1 MLYQADRAN
10 QNRRRLPLP
19 LRRIPS
25 RCWLGAIVIV
35 LGCGL
40 GSCGSD
46 PPAPAAIDPP
56 TFRKRLIRYVT
67 ERYPDSEAEVYLTGL
82 AKMADRQ
89 VLSEA
94 QRMCETLKRG
104 GGKKELVD
112 LIQTVS
118 QSDNLLEI
126 RLQILK
132 VAEVEL
138 CPPEMFPPEGWQR
151 SLFFWQERWNGGQAF

>member
-1 MLYQADRAN
+1 MWPGELWFRPTNPSGDRPAHLSQATDS
-10 QNRRRLPLP
+10 
-19 LRRIPS
+19 LR
-25 RCWLGAIVIV
+25 V
-35 LGCGL
+35 
-40 GSCGSD
+40 
-46 PPAPAAIDPP
+46 
-56 TFRKRLIRYVT
+56 IRYVT

-104 GGKKELVD
+104 GSKKELVD

-151 SLFFWQERWNGGQAF
+151 SLFFWQERWNGGQPF